1 MLSNALACGSLTHTR
16 ILSRVRKA
24 ALVNTFAPRGA
35 VRCLGDAV
43 FRTKA
48 AHDAAC
54 LWDLDG
60 SVIGRRCLPE
70 VTVRN
75 KQHHV
80 PDFTIERVSG
90 ITFVDVVPIDGPS
103 PPKWAADAS
112 EKSGRRYTT
121 FLEASFNEDRRLEN
135 ARELLRYAAYPV
147 PLRDRARFLAFLDEH
162 GSASLATCISIF
174 RNARDPVGAVASL
187 ALQRFVEMDIDE
199 ACLGPDTIVCR
210 L

>member
-24 ALVNTFAPRGA
+24 ALVNTFAPRGT

-48 AHDAAC
+48 ARDAAC

-112 EKSGRRYTT
+112 
-121 FLEASFNEDRRLEN
+121 EASFNEDRRLEN